1 MEAYASVLNPRPE
14 PGTCR
19 HTRRLIGSATRR
31 SATAKKSKSKSKS
44 KSKTVTV
51 APFKAIPPIQRD
63 ASTVIVRCTDFKRQL

>member
-19 HTRRLIGSATRR
+19 HTRRLIGSTTRR
-31 SATAKKSKSKSKS
+31 SVTARKSM
-44 KSKTVTV
+44 SKTVTV